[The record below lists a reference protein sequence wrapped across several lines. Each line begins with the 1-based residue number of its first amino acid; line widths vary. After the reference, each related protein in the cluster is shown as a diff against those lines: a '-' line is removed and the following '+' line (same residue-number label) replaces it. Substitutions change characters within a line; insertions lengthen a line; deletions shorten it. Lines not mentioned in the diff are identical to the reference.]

1 MTLIDRLKHKYNGF
15 DISKKIA
22 FAYATFFALL
32 LALINFV
39 MWLGF
44 MIALFNPAERAIN
57 YSMVEVAGVLENLND
72 NYATFD
78 KDPLRDKLV
87 AGVVL
92 RVVTDDGKLIVNTD
106 ENYPSIENFDSGIMR
121 NPPSFADNDL
131 QISEFRNA
139 LIYCGTMRFEPTD
152 EQGAT
157 LYFFRTITS
166 ELKTF
171 HRLETILF
179 GIDAVGLFLALVAG
193 LWLSRKTLTPIKEMN
208 KVAREIVFE
217 NMDGRI
223 PIGEANDELAELGKT
238 LNEMLDRL
246 QGGIDQQ
253 KDFVANT
260 SHELG
265 QPATVFLGY
274 VNLLKDGGINDP
286 ELLNEAIE
294 VIGKEANNLKNLL
307 ENISILS
314 RSDRNRLHF
323 PKEILDIDDI
333 VFDVIRSAKV
343 YVTTHEVKLTRND
356 PAKIFGNGAAVK
368 QLIRALF
375 ENAIKYTPEG
385 GSVKINSVVKG
396 DKVFLSIADSG
407 IGIAP
412 EYQSKIF
419 DRGFR
424 VNKKS
429 AVKGSGLGLAMAKAI
444 ADNHKIKISVDSE
457 LGKGTTF
464 TLEIPID
471 EGNHE
476 AT

>member
-1 MTLIDRLKHKYNGF
+1 MSFIDRLKRKYNGF
-15 DISKKIA
+15 EISKKIA

-32 LALINFV
+32 LGLINFV

-44 MIALFNPAERAIN
+44 MNALFTPAERAIN

-72 NYATFD
+72 NYASFN

-106 ENYPSIENFDSGIMR
+106 ENYPSIEDFNSGIMR
-121 NPPSFADNDL
+121 DPPSFTDEDL

-139 LIYCGTMRFEPTD
+139 LIYCGTMRFEPTN

-314 RSDRNRLHF
+314 RSDRNRLNF
-323 PKEILDIDDI
+323 SKEVLDIDDI
-333 VFDVIRSAKV
+333 IFDIIRSAKV

-385 GSVKINSVVKG
+385 GFVKINSVVKG
-396 DKVFLSIADSG
+396 DKVFLSISDSG

-444 ADNHKIKISVDSE
+444 ADNHKIKITVESE

-464 TLEIPID
+464 TLAIPID

-476 AT
+476 S